1 MPHVW
6 QTESYNL
13 RVSLPLRDSCSLRLR
28 VRSHHTERQPNLLF
42 AENNS
47 SGAHRSGRYAPV
59 RNMCSGFVSSHAAE
73 LLLPIPLLCPGSRII
88 CDEHGQRATGPDVP
102 DSVRDK
108 MQRETRTKAHVN
120 MRNAFSLFFS
130 VFLPCW
136 HCVVPKVR
144 EEAKAGASRER
155 ESKKRL

>member
-1 MPHVW
+1 VTAAPF
-6 QTESYNL
+6 
-13 RVSLPLRDSCSLRLR
+13 VSAYAATTRRDSQTCF
-28 VRSHHTERQPNLLF
+28 F

-59 RNMCSGFVSSHAAE
+59 QNMCSGFVSSHAAE

-108 MQRETRTKAHVN
+108 MQRETRTKVHVN